1 MELDFAVITPL
12 IRAVSMAVSTL
23 QRRGVTLILV
33 LGAQLAY
40 FNLKWAGPVKP
51 LHQVPPPL
59 LQGIQALQVGPSA
72 VPKSDH
78 LLDSDFG
85 CFSVQYLW
93 LYW

>member
-40 FNLKWAGPVKP
+40 YLKWAGPVKP
-51 LHQVPPPL
+51 LHQVFPPPA
-59 LQGIQALQVGPSA
+59 GHSGPA
-72 VPKSDH
+72 GGARCCAKK
-78 LLDSDFG
+78 
-85 CFSVQYLW
+85 
-93 LYW
+93 

>member
-51 LHQVPPPL
+51 LHQVFPL

-72 VPKSDH
+72 VPNSDH

>member
-51 LHQVPPPL
+51 LHQVFPPPAGL
-59 LQGIQALQVGPSA
+59 SGPA
-72 VPKSDH
+72 GGAQCCAKK
-78 LLDSDFG
+78 
-85 CFSVQYLW
+85 
-93 LYW
+93 

>member
-1 MELDFAVITPL
+1 
-12 IRAVSMAVSTL
+12 MAVSTL
-23 QRRGVTLILV
+23 QRRGGVTLILV

-40 FNLKWAGPVKP
+40 YLKWAGPVKP
-51 LHQVPPPL
+51 LHQVFPPL
-59 LQGIQALQVGPSA
+59 LQVGPSA
-72 VPKSDH
+72 VPNSDH